1 MVDCVGL
8 TQASEPPGFPMSRAD
23 LDELYA
29 KPGHLIRRCQQ
40 IAVGL
45 FIDEAAGLG
54 CDVTPVQY
62 AAMTAVAANPDI
74 DATRLSDLIAFD
86 RSTLGN
92 VIERLEA
99 KGWIERRPGNED
111 RRTKR
116 LRLTD
121 AGTDLDDT
129 TPVAAPKPPAPNG
142 NGAPAPAA
150 PAFSSG
156 MPGES
161 PTFGR

>member
-1 MVDCVGL
+1 
-8 TQASEPPGFPMSRAD
+8 MSRAD

-121 AGTDLDDT
+121 AGTDLLAAVE
-129 TPVAAPKPPAPNG
+129 PAVARAQERILAPLPPDQRQ
-142 NGAPAPAA
+142 
-150 PAFSSG
+150 AFVRMLEHIVDINNTHSRVPLRRQG
-156 MPGES
+156 
-161 PTFGR
+161 